1 MKVLFEK
8 PFKLHVDNHEAC
20 LNGLDQAKQTRNIL
34 CLSAQ
39 TGGGGTERTIN
50 AASIITQM
58 QDKQITST
66 NCENCAKDGVI
77 QDIAGKAAT
86 GK

>member
-1 MKVLFEK
+1 MAWTK
-8 PFKLHVDNHEAC
+8 P
-20 LNGLDQAKQTRNIL
+20 TRL
-34 CLSAQ
+34 E
-39 TGGGGTERTIN
+39 TFFVYPPRRVGGTERTIN

-77 QDIAGKAAT
+77 RDIAGKAAT